1 MVVKLS
7 NIIKYII
14 LFLIILNTKIFM
26 FGDYESI
33 LRYIDVLG
41 TIILFLLVINYKKA
55 YKIVSK
61 YKFQRNWIYTLIFA
75 LVINGINAVINHGVS
90 ITFVIAQIYSYV
102 IILLLFPLIY
112 IVESGEKNYNWLVNK
127 IVSWG
132 IIATLIR
139 IIVWYLYNFL
149 GIDIMHYLLY
159 EAGYDWIRNG
169 RQRIPIPC
177 FDCVIF
183 AYGLSTI
190 LSNNKIKDKIKG
202 AIYVGFVLFY
212 SYFVVDSRAMVL
224 VLLISSLGM
233 YLYQRKKSSNR
244 ILRFIV
250 LFIIGIGILAGTG
263 IVSKYISSIDSWS
276 IVARQQAIS
285 YYFEQFKKNVV
296 FGINLIQESTDLQ
309 RGPGGNFYFADLG
322 TLSKFVEYGLFVG
335 ILFILPLIRM
345 AYISFKIKTD
355 SKEKMFLVGLTI
367 YIIISCILS
376 QDIYFSRN
384 IFIFPFVIC
393 IVEYSFRRSKSA

>member
-1 MVVKLS
+1 M
-7 NIIKYII
+7 
-14 LFLIILNTKIFM
+14 
-26 FGDYESI
+26 
-33 LRYIDVLG
+33 
-41 TIILFLLVINYKKA
+41 
-55 YKIVSK
+55 
-61 YKFQRNWIYTLIFA
+61 
-75 LVINGINAVINHGVS
+75 
-90 ITFVIAQIYSYV
+90 
-102 IILLLFPLIY
+102 
-112 IVESGEKNYNWLVNK
+112 
-127 IVSWG
+127 
-132 IIATLIR
+132 
-139 IIVWYLYNFL
+139 
-149 GIDIMHYLLY
+149 
-159 EAGYDWIRNG
+159 
-169 RQRIPIPC
+169 
-177 FDCVIF
+177 
-183 AYGLSTI
+183 
-190 LSNNKIKDKIKG
+190 
-202 AIYVGFVLFY
+202 
-212 SYFVVDSRAMVL
+212 L

-263 IVSKYISSIDSWS
+263 KYISSIDSWS

>member
-1 MVVKLS
+1 
-7 NIIKYII
+7 
-14 LFLIILNTKIFM
+14 M